1 MTTVYGIIFAVAL
14 AMIGVYFFVDR
25 KRDIWLM
32 LLFVSV
38 AVCDLGYYLLSASQ
52 TLDSALWSNR
62 ISYLGC
68 VFLPFSLLMM
78 IMNLSRFK
86 YAKMLPRILLPI
98 NSVMFLI
105 AASGGILPIYYKDVS
120 LGFSNGAAYLIKE
133 YGPLHKLYKVFLFAY
148 FVAMVAIIVHT
159 AVKKTVVSTK
169 HSVFLAF
176 VVIGNIVTWLVENMI
191 GAGFEFLSISYIVSE
206 GLILFLYGILQDYGI
221 ADTQKISEPSE
232 TPLSEANENITS
244 TENFSATENIT
255 ANDDVTPSET
265 IKAYTESQIEI
276 IFSNWKALSVLSQRE
291 KEVLAFLLENKKRRN
306 IAETLFVTES
316 TIKKHTSAIFKKLEI
331 TNRTELFEK
340 AKEYLQ

>member
-14 AMIGVYFFVDR
+14 VMVGVYFFVDR

-32 LLFVSV
+32 LLFISV
-38 AVCDLGYYLLSASQ
+38 AVCDLGYFLLSASE
-52 TLDSALWSNR
+52 TLNAALWSNR
-62 ISYLGC
+62 LAYLGS

-78 IMNLSRFK
+78 IMNLSRFRYPK
-86 YAKMLPRILLPI
+86 FIPKALIGL
-98 NSVMFLI
+98 NTVMFLI

-120 LGFSNGAAYLIKE
+120 LGFSDGGTYLIKE
-133 YGPLHKLYKVFLFAY
+133 YGPLHNLYKVFLFAY
-148 FVAMVAIIVHT
+148 FASMVAIIIYT

-176 VVIGNIVTWLVENMI
+176 VVIGNIATWLVENMI

-206 GLILFLYGILQDYGI
+206 GLILFLYGILQDYGL
-221 ADTQKISEPSE
+221 ADTQRISD
-232 TPLSEANENITS
+232 
-244 TENFSATENIT
+244 SAVEVVPENIT
-255 ANDDVTPSET
+255 ATET
-265 IKAYTESQIEI
+265 IKSFNEKQIEN
-276 IFSNWKALSVLSQRE
+276 IFNNWKTLDTLSQRE
-291 KEVLAFLLENKKRRN
+291 KEVLGFILENKKRKD

-340 AKEYLQ
+340 AKEFIS